1 MAIHHPSIHPRLR
14 TPKATEGTSFAILV
28 AVGVSHFLNDTIQ
41 SVIPAIY
48 PVLKENFSFSFA
60 QIGLIVLFFQLASSV
75 VQPVVGFCSDRRPH
89 PYALAT
95 GMWLTLAG
103 LLLLAFADNL
113 WLIVIAVTVLGF
125 GSSVFHPEAS
135 RVAQIASGGRKSLA
149 QSIFQV
155 GGNAGCAIGPLL
167 AAWLILPYGQ
177 VAVSWVGVVAVVAAV
192 LLFWVG
198 RWYSNELVY
207 LSTRPKRT
215 GTVASLYSKRKI
227 HCAMAILVT
236 LMFSKYIYMS
246 CMTNYFT
253 FYLMDKFTLSVQHA
267 QYCLFAV
274 LATSAL
280 GTLVGGALGDRV
292 GRKYVILGSIFGAV
306 PFALFMPYVGLGWC
320 VALAVVVSL
329 IISSAFSSILVYATD
344 LYPAKVGMISGLFF
358 GLMYGIAG
366 ISSAFFGWLADK
378 TSIEYIFR
386 ISTLLPLLGI
396 IAAFLPNPQKHHP

>member
-177 VAVSWVGVVAVVAAV
+177 VAVSWVGVVAVVAAG

-215 GTVASLYSKRKI
+215 DTVASLYSKRKI

>member
-1 MAIHHPSIHPRLR
+1 MAIHHSSIHPRLR
-14 TPKATEGTSFAILV
+14 TPKTTEGTSFAILV

-48 PVLKENFSFSFA
+48 PILKDNFSFSFA

-75 VQPVVGFCSDRRPH
+75 VQPVVGIYSDKRPH
-89 PYALAT
+89 PYALTT

-103 LLLLAFADNL
+103 LLLLAFANNL
-113 WLIVIAVTVLGF
+113 GLIIIAVTVLGF
-125 GSSVFHPEAS
+125 GSSIFHPEAS
-135 RVAQIASGGRKSLA
+135 RVAQIASGGRKSMA

-207 LSTRPKRT
+207 LSTRPKKPNT
-215 GTVASLYSKRKI
+215 IASSYSKRKI
-227 HCAMAILVT
+227 HWAMAILIT

-253 FYLMDKFTLSVQHA
+253 FYLMEKFTLSVQHA

-320 VALAVVVSL
+320 VALAIIVSL
-329 IISSAFSSILVYATD
+329 ILSSAFSSILVYATD
-344 LYPAKVGMISGLFF
+344 LYPTKVGMISGLFF

-378 TSIEYIFR
+378 TSIEYIFQ

-396 IAAFLPNPQKHHP
+396 IAAFLPNPQKHHA

>member
-1 MAIHHPSIHPRLR
+1 MAIHRPSIHPNLR
-14 TPKATEGTSFAILV
+14 TPKTTEGTSFAILV
-28 AVGVSHFLNDTIQ
+28 AVGISHFLNDTIQ

-48 PVLKENFSFSFA
+48 PILKENFQFSFA
-60 QIGLIVLFFQLASSV
+60 QIGLIVLFFQLASSI
-75 VQPVVGFCSDRRPH
+75 VQPVVGFYSDRKPH
-89 PYALAT
+89 PYALTT

-103 LLLLAFADNL
+103 LILLAFANNL
-113 WLIVIAVTVLGF
+113 VLIITAVTVLGF
-125 GSSVFHPEAS
+125 GSSIFHPEAS

-167 AAWLILPYGQ
+167 AAWMILPYGQ
-177 VAVSWVGVVAVVAAV
+177 TAVSWVGIVAVIAAI

-198 RWYSNELVY
+198 QWYSNEMVY
-207 LSTRPKRT
+207 LSNHPKKQSNAT
-215 GTVASLYSKRKI
+215 STYSKKKV
-227 HCAMAILVT
+227 HWAMAILIT

-253 FYLMDKFTLSVQHA
+253 FYLMDKFSLSVQHA

-274 LATSAL
+274 LATSAI
-280 GTLVGGALGDRV
+280 GTLVGGALGDKI

-320 VALAVVVSL
+320 VALAILVSL

-344 LYPAKVGMISGLFF
+344 LYPTKVGMISGLFF

-378 TSIEYIFR
+378 TSIEYIFH

-396 IAAFLPNPQKHHP
+396 IAAFLPNPQKKQK

>member
-14 TPKATEGTSFAILV
+14 TPKATEGTNFAILV

-177 VAVSWVGVVAVVAAV
+177 VAVSWVGVVAVVAAG

-215 GTVASLYSKRKI
+215 DTVASLYSKRKI

>member
-177 VAVSWVGVVAVVAAV
+177 VAVSWVGVVAVVAAG

-207 LSTRPKRT
+207 LSMRPKRT
-215 GTVASLYSKRKI
+215 DTVASLYSKRKI

>member
-215 GTVASLYSKRKI
+215 DTVASLYSKRKI

>member
-14 TPKATEGTSFAILV
+14 TPKATEGTNFAILV

-207 LSTRPKRT
+207 LSMRPKRT
-215 GTVASLYSKRKI
+215 DTVASLYSKRKI

>member
-14 TPKATEGTSFAILV
+14 TPKATEGTNFAILV